1 MHSAVGSSQRH
12 GPGHG
17 PGPGYGKG
25 PSSAPGVGRGV
36 CGGHHGELLQ
46 GSFRCAERGLI
57 TLPVRGISSSAYFT
71 PGRTSGLTPNS
82 TPGTVGEV
90 VTVVPEQKAKARS
103 AARRTLLALGR
114 ADLGGMLEIRSSVP
128 VGKGFGSSSCDI
140 VATVR
145 AVCHALRR
153 EPSPSLI
160 AAIATATETASDPLM
175 YSGSS
180 GSTVLFA
187 QREGRVA
194 RTLPGL
200 PPLWVLSCDSAP
212 PDGCVVT
219 ELMPLPQYS
228 PEERRSF
235 EDLLSDMVR
244 ALEDRDADLVGQ
256 VATASAVINGRYL
269 PNPLLAPARE
279 VSGSCGA
286 LGVQVAHSGTL
297 VGLLFADT
305 PDVRRRA
312 AGAVRLLRP
321 FGARR
326 CRLYR
331 VC

>member
-1 MHSAVGSSQRH
+1 MHSAVDSPQRH
-12 GPGHG
+12 GPWPGHG
-17 PGPGYGKG
+17 PGPSY
-25 PSSAPGVGRGV
+25 PPGVGRGV

-71 PGRTSGLTPNS
+71 PGLTPNFTS
-82 TPGTVGEV
+82 GTVGEV

-103 AARRTLLALGR
+103 AAQRTLLALGR
-114 ADLGGMLEIRSSVP
+114 TDLGGVLEIRSSVP

-180 GSTVLFA
+180 GSSRSTVLFA

-212 PDGCVVT
+212 ADGCVVT

-228 PEERRSF
+228 PQERWTF
-235 EDLLSDMVR
+235 EDLLGDMVR
-244 ALEDRDADLVGQ
+244 ALEGRDVGLVGQ

-269 PNPLLAPARE
+269 PNPLLEPARE

-305 PDVRRRA
+305 SDVRRRA
-312 AGAVRLLRP
+312 ARAVRLLRP
-321 FGARR
+321 LGARR